1 MTDVTR
7 KVLAAAACFAAM
19 LLAGPV
25 PLAFAEEPFGIALEG
40 FSYPYPVHMFVISQ
54 GGETLNMAY
63 MDVPPA
69 GPPNGRTVLLFH
81 GRNFPSIYW
90 RQTIEALTA
99 AGYRVV
105 APDQIGFGKSSK
117 PLSEL
122 HFDVLA
128 RNTASLLDALGIE
141 KVDVVAHSMGGM
153 LATRFART
161 YPGNVDRLVLAGP
174 IGLEDYRRTVPPVP
188 SEQLI
193 DQEDKVTP
201 ESYRNWMMKAYE
213 VTLPPS
219 ALDPYVAAR
228 TRIRGSAEFPR
239 WLVSF
244 ANSYQM
250 IWREPVADEI
260 PLLTQPVLFLIG
272 ENDHVAPGRN
282 FTPEDRR
289 AAMGQNARLAK
300 ELAAKM
306 QDASVNAFQGVGYL
320 IQLEAPQKFNE
331 AVLQFLNA
339 QD

>member
-7 KVLAAAACFAAM
+7 KDLAAAACLAAM

-25 PLAFAEEPFGIALEG
+25 PLASAEEPVGIALEG
-40 FSYPYPVHMFVISQ
+40 FPYLYPVHMFVISR

-63 MDVPPA
+63 MDVMPA
-69 GPPNGRTVLLFH
+69 CPPNGRTVLLLH

-105 APDQIGFGKSSK
+105 AP
-117 PLSEL
+117 
-122 HFDVLA
+122 V
-128 RNTASLLDALGIE
+128 
-141 KVDVVAHSMGGM
+141 
-153 LATRFART
+153 
-161 YPGNVDRLVLAGP
+161 PG
-174 IGLEDYRRTVPPVP
+174 
-188 SEQLI
+188 EQLI
-193 DQEDKVTP
+193 DQEDEVTP
-201 ESYRNWMMKAYE
+201 ESYRSWMMKAYE

-244 ANSYQM
+244 ADSYQM

-260 PLLTQPVLFLIG
+260 PPLTQPVLFLIG

-282 FTPEDRR
+282 FAPEDRR
-289 AAMGQNARLAK
+289 AAMGQNALLAK
-300 ELAAKM
+300 ELAAM
-306 QDASVNAFQGVGYL
+306 QDASVNVFQGVGHL

>member
-1 MTDVTR
+1 
-7 KVLAAAACFAAM
+7 M

-25 PLAFAEEPFGIALEG
+25 PLASAEEPVGIALEG
-40 FSYPYPVHMFVISQ
+40 FPYPYPVHMFVISR
-54 GGETLNMAY
+54 GGETLNIAY

-69 GPPNGRTVLLFH
+69 GPPNGRTVLLLH
-81 GRNFPSIYW
+81 GRNFPSSYW

-128 RNTASLLDALGIE
+128 RNTASLLDGLGIE
-141 KVDVVAHSMGGM
+141 KIDVVAHSMGGM
-153 LATRFART
+153 LATRFRPLLPRQGRPPRARRAHRPRGLSPHRASRAERAAHR
-161 YPGNVDRLVLAGP
+161 PGGQGRAGE
-174 IGLEDYRRTVPPVP
+174 L
-188 SEQLI
+188 SQL
-193 DQEDKVTP
+193 
-201 ESYRNWMMKAYE
+201 MMKAYE

-228 TRIRGSAEFPR
+228 TRIRGSAEFSR

-244 ANSYQM
+244 ANSYQT

-282 FTPEDRR
+282 FAPEDRR
-289 AAMGQNARLAK
+289 AAMGQNARLSK

-306 QDASVNAFQGVGYL
+306 QDASVNVFQGVGHL